1 MKNKILAL
9 LLVVAVQLGA
19 TEPPKFLNGINYT
32 IEQLTTEDGEGFTC
46 YTIRNKEDW
55 KKMNERFNRMGRIHS
70 FVQDGI
76 VFGWKRSGDWEI
88 LRSWA
93 WGFRQFRIYEF
104 E

>member
-1 MKNKILAL
+1 MKKTL
-9 LLVVAVQLGA
+9 LLLLLASGLMAYGVD
-19 TEPPKFLNGINYT
+19 PPKFLNGINYT

-46 YTIRNKEDW
+46 YTIKNKEDW
-55 KKMNERFNRMGRIHS
+55 EKMNERFNRMGRIHS

-93 WGFRQFRIYEF
+93 WGFRQFRIYEVD
-104 E
+104 